1 MRNKHYSCACRFR
14 SSEEGKGIAMRK
26 RKKSVSQEAVQ
37 APKEQEVPLYPSWQP
52 SRLNRNKE
60 SPSRQK
66 DICPLRGV

>member
-26 RKKSVSQEAVQ
+26 RKKSVSEEAVQ

-52 SRLNRNKE
+52 SRLKTGIKNRPVGKKIFV
-60 SPSRQK
+60 R
-66 DICPLRGV
+66 